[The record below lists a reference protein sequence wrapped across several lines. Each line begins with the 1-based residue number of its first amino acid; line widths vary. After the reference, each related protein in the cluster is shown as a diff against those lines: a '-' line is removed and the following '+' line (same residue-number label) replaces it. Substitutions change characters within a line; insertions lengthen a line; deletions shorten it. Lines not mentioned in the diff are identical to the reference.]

1 METANSSSD
10 HSSGVMYTISTQ
22 YETYA
27 NYEIEASLITDIV
40 NGFADDPDDFIV
52 IDPSTPVEGSLY
64 MQAAPLRHTPRSIVV
79 ELRLGYPDGSF
90 RHFSRQIE
98 DRDSVIRMLLDYW
111 GLQKL
116 PAYSTWSDITD
127 ELS

>member
-1 METANSSSD
+1 METLNSSKD
-10 HSSGVMYTISTQ
+10 NSSGVTYTISTQ

-27 NYEIEASLITDIV
+27 NYVIEAYLITDIV
-40 NGFADDPDDFIV
+40 NGFAEDPDDFIV

-64 MQAAPLRHTPRSIVV
+64 MQAAPVRHTPRSIVV
-79 ELRLGYPDGSF
+79 ELRLGYSDGSF
-90 RHFSRQIE
+90 RHFSRE
-98 DRDSVIRMLLDYW
+98 MTDRDSVIRMLLDYW

-116 PAYSTWSDITD
+116 PAYSTWSDVTD

>member
-1 METANSSSD
+1 METVNSGTDNSSN
-10 HSSGVMYTISTQ
+10 VTYTISTQ

-27 NYEIEASLITDIV
+27 NYAIEASLITDIV

-52 IDPSTPVEGSLY
+52 IDPSVPVEGSLY
-64 MQAAPLRHTPRSIVV
+64 MQAAPVRHTPHSIVV

-90 RHFSRQIE
+90 RHFSRLMT
-98 DRDSVIRMLLDYW
+98 DRVSVIRLLLDYW
-111 GLQKL
+111 GMQQL
-116 PAYSTWSDITD
+116 PDYFTWSDVTD